1 MTMRTS
7 LFLRLAS
14 FSLLSVLSVLA
25 GCASGVG
32 QGVVGQQAIV
42 VTKLVQS
49 TNSWDGKRLPA
60 YPVTQPEITILRIS
74 IAPGAR
80 LPLHFHPVI
89 NAGVL
94 LTGQLKIET
103 VNGAVL
109 QLRAG
114 DPIIEIVN
122 MAHYGIND
130 GTVPAEI
137 IVVYAGTV
145 DQAVTVIQNP

>member
-1 MTMRTS
+1 MTMRIT
-7 LFLRLAS
+7 LFLRLAA
-14 FSLLSVLSVLA
+14 FSLLSVLA
-25 GCASGVG
+25 GCASNVG
-32 QGVVGQQAIV
+32 QGVAGQQAIV

-103 VNGAVL
+103 SNGAVL
-109 QLRAG
+109 QLKAG

-130 GTVPAEI
+130 GAVPAEI

-145 DQAVTVIQNP
+145 DQPVTVIQNP

>member
-1 MTMRTS
+1 MTMRIT

-14 FSLLSVLSVLA
+14 FSLLSVLA

-32 QGVVGQQAIV
+32 QGVAGQQAIV

-94 LTGQLKIET
+94 LSGQLKIET

-109 QLRAG
+109 HLKAG

-130 GTVPAEI
+130 GAVPAEI

-145 DQAVTVIQNP
+145 DQPVTVIQNP

>member
-1 MTMRTS
+1 MTMRIT

-14 FSLLSVLSVLA
+14 FSLLSVLA

-32 QGVVGQQAIV
+32 HGVAGQQAIV

-94 LTGQLKIET
+94 LSGQLKIET
-103 VNGAVL
+103 SNGAVL
-109 QLRAG
+109 QLKAG

-130 GTVPAEI
+130 GAVPAEI

-145 DQAVTVIQNP
+145 DQPVTVIQNP

>member
-1 MTMRTS
+1 MTMQFHV
-7 LFLRLAS
+7 FLRLAA
-14 FSLLSVLSVLA
+14 FSLPCVLA
-25 GCASGVG
+25 GCASVAAPEAA
-32 QGVVGQQAIV
+32 GQQAIV

-49 TNSWDGKRLPA
+49 TSSWDGKRLPA
-60 YPVTQPEITILRIS
+60 YPATQPEITILRIS

-103 VNGAVL
+103 ASGAVL
-109 QLRAG
+109 NLKAG
-114 DPIIEIVN
+114 EPIIEIVN

-130 GTVPAEI
+130 GAVPAEI

-145 DQAVTVIQNP
+145 DQPVTVIQNP

>member
-1 MTMRTS
+1 MTMLFSPFSRS
-7 LFLRLAS
+7 LALFLVPL
-14 FSLLSVLSVLA
+14 FA
-25 GCASGVG
+25 GCASKPGFEAAG
-32 QGVVGQQAIV
+32 KPPIV

-49 TNSWDGKRLPA
+49 ANSWDGKPLPA
-60 YPVTQPEITILRIS
+60 YPTTQPEVTILRIS

-94 LTGQLKIET
+94 LTGQLRIET
-103 VNGAVL
+103 ISGAVL
-109 QLRAG
+109 NLKAG
-114 DPIIEIVN
+114 DPIIETVN
-122 MAHYGIND
+122 TAHYGIND

-145 DQAVTVIQNP
+145 NQAITVVPNP

>member
-1 MTMRTS
+1 MTMRFP
-7 LFLRLAS
+7 LFLRLAA
-14 FSLLSVLSVLA
+14 FSPLCVLA
-25 GCASGVG
+25 GCASVSGLEAA
-32 QGVVGQQAIV
+32 GQQAIV

-49 TNSWDGKRLPA
+49 TSSWDGKRLPG
-60 YPVTQPEITILRIS
+60 YPATQPEITILRIS

-103 VNGAVL
+103 ASGAVL
-109 QLRAG
+109 HLKAG
-114 DPIIEIVN
+114 EPIVEIVN

-130 GTVPAEI
+130 GAVPAEI

-145 DQAVTVIQNP
+145 DQPVTVIQNP

>member
-1 MTMRTS
+1 MTMRIT

-14 FSLLSVLSVLA
+14 FSLLSVLA
-25 GCASGVG
+25 GCASGFS
-32 QGVVGQQAIV
+32 QGVAGQQAIV

-103 VNGAVL
+103 SNGAVL
-109 QLRAG
+109 QLKAG

-130 GTVPAEI
+130 GAVPAEI

-145 DQAVTVIQNP
+145 DQPVTVIQNP